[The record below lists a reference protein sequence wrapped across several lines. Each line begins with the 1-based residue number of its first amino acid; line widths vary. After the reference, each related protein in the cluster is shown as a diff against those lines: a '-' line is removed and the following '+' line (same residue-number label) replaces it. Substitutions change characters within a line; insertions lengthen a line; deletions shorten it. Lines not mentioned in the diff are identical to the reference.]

1 VGAAVVMGRLGSAIG
16 PLLAGALLATG
27 RSPAQVLLTL
37 LPILAVGGLL
47 CVWLANRPTATEED
61 G

>member
-1 VGAAVVMGRLGSAIG
+1 
-16 PLLAGALLATG
+16 LLAGALLATG

-37 LPILAVGGLL
+37 LPILGVGGVL
-47 CVWLANRPTATEED
+47 CLWLASRPTAPTEEVA